1 MDAAIEQYV
10 KNCATCQVSAK
21 DPPATPLHPW
31 EWPQAPWSQIHAD
44 FAGPFLGKMYLIL
57 IDAHSKWM
65 EVHIT
70 SGATSAVTINKMK
83 LTFSTLGLPEV
94 LVTDNGPA
102 FTSQEFANFIKA
114 NGIRHLTSVPYHP
127 ASNGLAERAVQT
139 FKAAMKKL
147 STGSLEDRVMKVL
160 FKYCI
165 TPQSTTGQSPSEL
178 LFGRR
183 LRSHLDLLRPDLSS
197 KVRQKQNSQ
206 KQAHDHHAQ
215 ERSFTVDDK
224 VFAKNYGNGSPW
236 LPGVIFSKRSDTSLL
251 VKLTDDSVIRRHPD
265 QLRHRS
271 QELAHA
277 TESFTDDAALDD
289 MLAWPELST
298 PLEPPPSS
306 TNDNQGRTLRRSN
319 RIRHP
324 PNRFLPDV

>member
-1 MDAAIEQYV
+1 MDAPIEQYV

-21 DPPATPLHPW
+21 DPPATPLHLW
-31 EWPQAPWSQIHAD
+31 EWPQAPWSRVHAD

-57 IDAHSKWM
+57 IDVHSKWM

-114 NGIRHLTSVPYHP
+114 NGIWHLTSVPYHP
-127 ASNGLAERAVQT
+127 ASNGLAKKAVQT

-160 FKYCI
+160 FKYRI

-178 LFGRR
+178 LFSRR

-197 KVRQKQNSQ
+197 KVHQKQNSQ
-206 KQAHDHHAQ
+206 KHVQDHHAQ
-215 ERSFTVDDK
+215 ECSFTVDDK

-236 LPGVIFSKRSDTSLL
+236 LPGVILSKRSDTSLL
-251 VKLTDDSVIRRHPD
+251 VKLTDNSVIHRHPD
-265 QLRHRS
+265 QLSTGHKS
-271 QELAHA
+271 WH
-277 TESFTDDAALDD
+277 
-289 MLAWPELST
+289 MLQNHLLMVQLWMT
-298 PLEPPPSS
+298 C
-306 TNDNQGRTLRRSN
+306 
-319 RIRHP
+319 
-324 PNRFLPDV
+324 